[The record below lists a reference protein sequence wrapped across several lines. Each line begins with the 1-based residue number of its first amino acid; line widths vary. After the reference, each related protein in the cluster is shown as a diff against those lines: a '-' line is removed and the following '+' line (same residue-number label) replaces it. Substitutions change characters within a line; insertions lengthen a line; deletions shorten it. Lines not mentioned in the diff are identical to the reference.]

1 MKTLRKILIASACT
15 VIMFSGTS
23 CRVWHNTFGPKYGC
37 PANGKAFGA
46 ERILSGE
53 KPPRTKKFRA

>member
-1 MKTLRKILIASACT
+1 MVATACAMI
-15 VIMFSGTS
+15 VFSGSS
-23 CRVWHNTFGPKYGC
+23 CRVWRNTFGPKYGC